1 MAFVDARIP
10 IGNWQSAIG
19 NGLIDWTPS
28 ARDGKTMIL
37 MFAKR
42 PDRAAQVSQAL
53 KLAAQS
59 VAQGKPD
66 EAVRICRNLLAKFPN
81 DARIHY
87 ALGVALGHIGQI
99 DPAIDRL
106 RQAIRLKPDLFEAHT
121 NLGVLL
127 GRRGNPDE
135 SMAAFIEA
143 IRLRPDVAE
152 LQMNLSNALREN
164 WRFEQAIAAAQ
175 KAIALK
181 PSLPEAQLCL
191 GAAMA
196 CVGRFDRAI
205 DAYRCAIRLRP
216 DFPAAHLN
224 LALAE
229 LVTGNFER
237 GWPEYEWRRQCPSA
251 LPPRKFAQAP
261 WKGHPLDGKTIL
273 LHAEQGFGDAIHFI
287 RYAPLVAGRGGKI
300 VLECQP
306 ALVRLFGNFPGVG
319 QIVTTGQPL
328 PAFDYQCPLPS
339 LPGVF
344 GTTMATIPATIPY
357 LAADAEAADAWRKRM
372 EPAGEF
378 LRVGLAWAGS
388 PDNRNDRNRSI
399 PLEKFAPLSAVDGVR
414 FHSLQTAPPPAAG
427 GIVLS
432 DWSAMLTDF
441 AETAA
446 LIENLDLV
454 ISVDTGVAHLAGA
467 MGKPVWLLVPFPPD
481 WRWLLDRADSPWYP
495 TIRLFRQE
503 TPGDWDGVIRRV
515 AAELSRH
522 KSNRG

>member
-1 MAFVDARIP
+1 
-10 IGNWQSAIG
+10 
-19 NGLIDWTPS
+19 
-28 ARDGKTMIL
+28 

-42 PDRAAQVSQAL
+42 TDRAAEVPQGL

-59 VAQGKPD
+59 VAEGNAG
-66 EAVRICRNLLAKFPN
+66 EAVRICRNLLAKFPG
-81 DARIHY
+81 DARVHY
-87 ALGVALGHIGQI
+87 ALGVALGHVGQI
-99 DPAIDRL
+99 DPAIDQL
-106 RQAIRLKPDLFEAHT
+106 RQAIRLKPDLFEGHT

-127 GRRGNPDE
+127 GRRGKPDE
-135 SMAAFIEA
+135 AMAAFAEA

-152 LQMNLSNALREN
+152 LHMNLSNALREG
-164 WRFEQAIAAAQ
+164 WKMDEAIAAAER
-175 KAIALK
+175 AISLK

-191 GAAMA
+191 GAAEA
-196 CVGRFDRAI
+196 CMGRFDRAI
-205 DAYRCAIRLRP
+205 DAYRNAIRLRP

-229 LVTGNFER
+229 LVTGNLER

-251 LPPRKFAQAP
+251 LPPRQFAQAA
-261 WKGHPLDGKTIL
+261 WKGQPLNGKTIL

-287 RYAPLVAGRGGKI
+287 RYAPLVADMGGKI

-319 QIVTTGQPL
+319 QIVTNGQRL

-344 GTTMATIPATIPY
+344 RTTMATIPATIPY

-372 EPAGEF
+372 EPVGEF

-399 PLEKFAPLSAVDGVR
+399 PLERFSPLSAVDGVR
-414 FHSLQTAPPPAAG
+414 FHSLQPAPPPAAG
-427 GIVLS
+427 GIALS
-432 DWSAMLTDF
+432 DWSANQTDF

-446 LIENLDLV
+446 LIENLELV
-454 ISVDTGVAHLAGA
+454 ISVDTAVAHLAGA

-481 WRWLLDRADSPWYP
+481 WRWLLGRADSPWYP

-503 TPGDWDGVIRRV
+503 PGGDWDGVIRRV

-522 KSNRG
+522 KSGRG